1 MTRAPVMCLLLAL
14 VTGCNVIDPPLL
26 QPLPPVPAG
35 TAAATSRLNGTVGST
50 ESSPPSLYSAGQPVR
65 IEPGAIVT
73 STSAELAGGA
83 LGGPADISLD
93 FADIDVR
100 EVVAQVLGSV
110 LRVSYT
116 IDPAVR
122 GTATLHSARPMTRAQ
137 VLAALQAVLAQNGA
151 VLVQSGTLYR
161 VVTQAAAAAAPG
173 LANGAGSAGGSVVP
187 LRYAAADE
195 LAKVLQP
202 FVGAGGRIVPDPG
215 RNALLITGDPTSRE
229 TLLGLVAAFDINL
242 LAGQSYAVLPVAN
255 GDAKDFASALQE
267 AVRGQGGGALAGV
280 VRVIPMQRI
289 NSVLVVSAQPRYIE
303 DVRRVY
309 ALVERGRRSSV
320 RGWSVYYL
328 QNSRSNDIAYVLQQ
342 AFTPRSVTA
351 QPTPAGGVGPGRS
364 ARSLGYSGGGGGGGG
379 GGGASGGGGIG
390 ISGGIGMRSG
400 GDPSAQGQSAP
411 GQSGAATGGLTVTQ
425 GGGGGGPDQSA
436 NPLLGGLEPSGGG
449 GGGGDSGAE
458 TMRIIPNGQNNALL
472 IYATP
477 QERDAIDST
486 LRRLDILPLQVRID
500 ATIAEVTLND
510 QLRYGTQFYFTSGEF
525 KSVLSTATASA
536 VSAGLNTALPGFIF
550 AGGKD
555 GGAPLAITALQ
566 AVTDVRVLSAPQV
579 MVLDN
584 EPARL
589 QVGQLVPF
597 LTQSAQS
604 TLTVGAPIVSSVDY
618 RETGVIMEVTPRVNS
633 GGLVTLDIS
642 QEVSEIDPTQT
653 TPGLNSPTFS
663 QRLVRTR
670 VAVQDGQTVGLAGL
684 IRDSVSRGNSGVPF
698 LSQIPLLGSLFG
710 SQNNNRQRTELLVL
724 ITPRVIHDQRDA
736 RALTEDLR
744 DQLLNAAALPGQL
757 RALPLSTSPDPSAR
771 ARRRLGLE

>member
-1 MTRAPVMCLLLAL
+1 MTRAPVTCLLLAL
-14 VTGCNVIDPPLL
+14 VTGCNVTDPPLL
-26 QPLPPVPAG
+26 QPLPLVPAG
-35 TAAATSRLNGTVGST
+35 TAAATVRVNGTVVAT
-50 ESSPPSLYSAGQPVR
+50 DSSPPALYSAGQSVR
-65 IEPGAIVT
+65 IEAGGIAT
-73 STSAELAGGA
+73 STSAEPAGGA

-93 FADIDVR
+93 FADTDIR

-110 LRVSYT
+110 LRVTYT

-122 GTATLHSARPMTRAQ
+122 GTATLRSARPMTRAQ
-137 VLAALQAVLAQNGA
+137 ALAALQAVLAQNGA
-151 VLVQSGTLYR
+151 ALVQSGTLYR
-161 VVTQAAAAAAPG
+161 VVTQAAAAASPG
-173 LANGAGSAGGSVVP
+173 LASGAGSTGASVVP

-289 NSVLVVSAQPRYIE
+289 NAVLVVSAQPRYIE

-309 ALVERGRRSSV
+309 ALVERGRRSSI

-351 QPTPAGGVGPGRS
+351 QPTAAGGVGPGRS
-364 ARSLGYSGGGGGGGG
+364 SRSLGNSGGG
-379 GGGASGGGGIG
+379 GGGASGGNGIG
-390 ISGGIGMRSG
+390 ISGGIGMRNGGGQSAQGQSG
-400 GDPSAQGQSAP
+400 QGQSAQGQSA
-411 GQSGAATGGLTVTQ
+411 GTAGGLTVTQ
-425 GGGGGGPDQSA
+425 GAGGGGPDQSA

-449 GGGGDSGAE
+449 GGGGDGGAE

-477 QERDAIDST
+477 QERDAVEST

-525 KSVLSTATASA
+525 KSVLSTAA
-536 VSAGLNTALPGFIF
+536 
-550 AGGKD
+550 
-555 GGAPLAITALQ
+555 AI
-566 AVTDVRVLSAPQV
+566 S
-579 MVLDN
+579 
-584 EPARL
+584 
-589 QVGQLVPF
+589 
-597 LTQSAQS
+597 
-604 TLTVGAPIVSSVDY
+604 
-618 RETGVIMEVTPRVNS
+618 
-633 GGLVTLDIS
+633 IS
-642 QEVSEIDPTQT
+642 
-653 TPGLNSPTFS
+653 
-663 QRLVRTR
+663 
-670 VAVQDGQTVGLAGL
+670 
-684 IRDSVSRGNSGVPF
+684 
-698 LSQIPLLGSLFG
+698 
-710 SQNNNRQRTELLVL
+710 
-724 ITPRVIHDQRDA
+724 
-736 RALTEDLR
+736 
-744 DQLLNAAALPGQL
+744 
-757 RALPLSTSPDPSAR
+757 
-771 ARRRLGLE
+771 